1 MVSNTGELEQGC
13 EEQGGVLGGKFAG
26 EAVRQWLG
34 GKGDLAQQTEV
45 SYHGPEFTYLTI
57 L

>member
-13 EEQGGVLGGKFAG
+13 EEQGGVLRGKFAG
-26 EAVRQWLG
+26 EAVRQWLE